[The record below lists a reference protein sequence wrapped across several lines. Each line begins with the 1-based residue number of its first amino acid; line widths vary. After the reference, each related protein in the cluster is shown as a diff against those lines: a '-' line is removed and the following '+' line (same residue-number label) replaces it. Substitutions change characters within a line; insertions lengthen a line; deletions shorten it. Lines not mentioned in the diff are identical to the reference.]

1 MTWLLT
7 VLLRFYQRAISP
19 LLGPSCRY
27 YPSCSAYALT
37 AVQRHG
43 ALRGSWL
50 AARRVGR
57 CHPWTDG
64 GVDLVPGAA
73 DYRWWGR
80 CAGHDPDDHLDH
92 SAATTTAPGQPVRDT
107 SAAEGA

>member
-7 VLLRFYQRAISP
+7 RLIRLYQITISP

-27 YPSCSAYALT
+27 HPSCSSYAMTSL
-37 AVQRHG
+37 QKHG

-50 AARRVGR
+50 AVRRLGR
-57 CHPWTDG
+57 CHPFTDG
-64 GVDLVPGAA
+64 GVDLVPEPE

-80 CAGHDPDDHLDH
+80 CPGHDPDTPASPRHRHTTQHND
-92 SAATTTAPGQPVRDT
+92 AA
-107 SAAEGA
+107 AAEGA

>member
-1 MTWLLT
+1 MTWLIT
-7 VLLRFYQRAISP
+7 RLLRLYQVTISP

-37 AVQRHG
+37 SVQRHG

-50 AARRVGR
+50 AARRLVR

-64 GVDLVPGAA
+64 GVDLVPAVG
-73 DYRWWGR
+73 DYRWLRR
-80 CAGHDPDDHLDH
+80 CPGHDPDASTPSEDDE
-92 SAATTTAPGQPVRDT
+92 TPQPRDAI
-107 SAAEGA
+107 SAEGA

>member
-1 MTWLLT
+1 MSWLI
-7 VLLRFYQRAISP
+7 VALLRVYQRVISP

-43 ALRGSWL
+43 ALKGSWL
-50 AARRVGR
+50 AARRLGR

-64 GVDLVPGAA
+64 GVDLVPAPG

-80 CAGHDPDDHLDH
+80 CPGHDPDASTP
-92 SAATTTAPGQPVRDT
+92 SANDETPQPRDAV
-107 SAAEGA
+107 SAEGA

>member
-7 VLLRFYQRAISP
+7 QLIRLYQATISP

-27 YPSCSAYALT
+27 HPSCSGYALV

-50 AARRVGR
+50 AARRLGR
-57 CHPWTDG
+57 CHPWTPG
-64 GVDLVPGAA
+64 GVDLVPATD

-80 CAGHDPDDHLDH
+80 CPGHDPDTLPSVDH
-92 SAATTTAPGQPVRDT
+92 DT
-107 SAAEGA
+107 PQQRAAAEGA

>member
-7 VLLRFYQRAISP
+7 RLLRLYQVTISP

-27 YPSCSAYALT
+27 YPTCSGYALT
-37 AVQRHG
+37 AVERHG

-50 AARRVGR
+50 AARRIGR
-57 CHPWTDG
+57 CHPWTPG
-64 GVDLVPGAA
+64 GVDLVPEPE

-80 CAGHDPDDHLDH
+80 CAGHDPDISSPSVHH
-92 SAATTTAPGQPVRDT
+92 ETPQQRA
-107 SAAEGA
+107 AAEGA

>member
-7 VLLRFYQRAISP
+7 VLLRLYQKAISP
-19 LLGPSCRY
+19 LFGPTCRY
-27 YPSCSAYALT
+27 YPSCSAYALG
-37 AVQRHG
+37 AVQAHG

-64 GVDLVPGAA
+64 GIDLVPTPS

-80 CAGHDPDDHLDH
+80 CAGHDPDDRLEQ
-92 SAATTTAPGQPVRDT
+92 SAATTTASGHPERDT

>member
-7 VLLRFYQRAISP
+7 RLIRLYQVVLSP

-27 YPSCSAYALT
+27 YPSCSAYALGS
-37 AVQRHG
+37 VQRHG

-50 AARRVGR
+50 AARRLAR

-64 GVDLVPGAA
+64 GVDMVPAVC

-80 CAGHDPDDHLDH
+80 CAGHDPDSSTPSVDHE
-92 SAATTTAPGQPVRDT
+92 TPQPRDAV
-107 SAAEGA
+107 SPEGA